1 MDLLNKITDP
11 MIWIIAAVVFSILEA
26 ITLGLTSLWFALAAI
41 VALIAALLGAP
52 FFVQVILFGVASVLF
67 LIVTKP
73 LAKDLLKIG
82 GERTN
87 IDALI
92 GERGIVTSEILPFS
106 MGQVKVKGQIWSA
119 LTEDGEPLGVNE
131 TVFVQSIEGVKLIVK
146 REFPLI
152 KQTEGLKPQL

>member
-1 MDLLNKITDP
+1 MDLLNKVTDP
-11 MIWIIAAVVFSILEA
+11 MIWIIAVVVFSILEG
-26 ITLGLTSLWFALAAI
+26 ITLGLTSLWFAMAAI

-52 FFVQVILFGVASVLF
+52 FFVQVILFVVASVLF
-67 LIVTKP
+67 LVITKP

-87 IDALI
+87 LDALI

-119 LTEDGEPLGVNE
+119 LAEDGEPMGINE
-131 TVFVQSIEGVKLIVK
+131 TVLVQSIEGVKLIVK
-146 REFPLI
+146 REIALNKVSEAP
-152 KQTEGLKPQL
+152 KE

>member
-26 ITLGLTSLWFALAAI
+26 ITLGLTSLWFAMAAV

-52 FFVQVILFGVASVLF
+52 FIIQVILFIVASVLF
-67 LIVTKP
+67 LMVTKP

-87 IDALI
+87 ADRLI
-92 GERGIVTSEILPFS
+92 GEKALVMSEILPFS
-106 MGQVKVKGQIWSA
+106 TGQVKVRGQMWSA
-119 LTEDGEPLGVNE
+119 LAEDGEPIGANE
-131 TVFVQSIEGVKLIVK
+131 TVLIQSIEGVKLIVK
-146 REFPLI
+146 KEFP
-152 KQTEGLKPQL
+152 KAKATEELK

>member
-26 ITLGLTSLWFALAAI
+26 ITLGLTSLWFAMAAV

-52 FFVQVILFGVASVLF
+52 FIVQVLLFIVASVLF
-67 LIVTKP
+67 LMVTKP

-87 IDALI
+87 ADRLI
-92 GERGIVTSEILPFS
+92 GEKALVMSEILPFS
-106 MGQVKVKGQIWSA
+106 TGQVKVRGQMWSA
-119 LTEDGEPLGVNE
+119 LAEDGEPIGANE
-131 TVFVQSIEGVKLIVK
+131 TVLIQSIEGVKLIVK
-146 REFPLI
+146 REFP
-152 KQTEGLKPQL
+152 KAKATEDLK

>member
-1 MDLLNKITDP
+1 MSILKEITDP

-26 ITLGLTSLWFALAAI
+26 ITLGLTSLWFALAAV

-52 FFVQVILFGVASVLF
+52 FFVQVILFAVFSVIF
-67 LIVTKP
+67 LMVTKP

-92 GERGIVTSEILPFS
+92 GERGLVTSDILPFS

-119 LTEDGEPLGVNE
+119 LAEDGEPIGSNE
-131 TVFVQSIEGVKLIVK
+131 TILVQSIEGVKLIVK

-152 KQTEGLKPQL
+152 KPAEGLKPE

>member
-26 ITLGLTSLWFALAAI
+26 ITLGLTSLWFAMAAV

-52 FFVQVILFGVASVLF
+52 FIVQVILFIVASVLF
-67 LIVTKP
+67 LMVTKP

-87 IDALI
+87 ADRLI
-92 GERGIVTSEILPFS
+92 GEKALVMSEILPFS
-106 MGQVKVKGQIWSA
+106 TGQVKVRGQMWSA
-119 LTEDGEPLGVNE
+119 LAEDGEPIGVNE
-131 TVFVQSIEGVKLIVK
+131 TVLIQSIEGVKLIVK
-146 REFPLI
+146 REFP
-152 KQTEGLKPQL
+152 KVKATEGSK